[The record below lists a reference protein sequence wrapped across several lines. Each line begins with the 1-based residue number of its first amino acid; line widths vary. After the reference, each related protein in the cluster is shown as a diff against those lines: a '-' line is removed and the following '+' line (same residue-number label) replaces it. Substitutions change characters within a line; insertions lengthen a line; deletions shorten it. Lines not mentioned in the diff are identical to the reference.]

1 MRHWQGWILAGVLVL
16 SGAAAAAD
24 WAIEDVVEQLRRQGY
39 EEITVSRTLLGRTR
53 VLALAPDG
61 SSREI
66 IFNPDTGAILRDY
79 RETADGERSPMVLDH
94 ADHEH

>member
-1 MRHWQGWILAGVLVL
+1 MRHWQGWILAGALVL
-16 SGAAAAAD
+16 SGAVAAAD
-24 WAIEDVVEQLRRQGY
+24 WATEDVVGQLRRQGY

-53 VLALAPDG
+53 VLAIAPDG

-79 RETADGERSPMVLDH
+79 REAADGERSPMVLDH
-94 ADHEH
+94 QH